1 MVKSSLFDY
10 TVPYIRVKGSKSFIG
25 QGKKAAAINTDVKKK

>member
-10 TVPYIRVKGSKSFIG
+10 TVPYILVKGTKSFIG
-25 QGKKAAAINTDVKKK
+25 QGKKTSAIKTDVKKK